1 MLWSVGELPLTGGTD
16 LTWFDRA
23 SPLAHISSIWTL
35 HYLLGKIHRTR
46 GLEYQRADTFLYT
59 SRGPCRSTETI
70 SSAYISATSVLMC
83 SPNNSSYADIRT
95 KGNRIS
101 FVRPY
106 YKRETWQLWHHQL
119 VCEFPCWCL
128 WCVLGFQPHVEKKK
142 LLCSIRGALL
152 YLLFWNQT
160 ICHAIVCKLLIGQD
174 FYAFRVIS
182 LPDIVFTFPCGRR
195 YFLKQKQKIHVLK
208 NSHVRV
214 DVA

>member
-23 SPLAHISSIWTL
+23 SHLAHISSIWTL

-59 SRGPCRSTETI
+59 SRGPCRSTETT

-106 YKRETWQLWHHQL
+106 YKRDMTIVTSPIGLWIPMLMSL
-119 VCEFPCWCL
+119 VCFGLSTTC
-128 WCVLGFQPHVEKKK
+128 GQEKN
-142 LLCSIRGALL
+142 CFAASEVRSFISFFEIRL
-152 YLLFWNQT
+152 YAMLLFASFW
-160 ICHAIVCKLLIGQD
+160 
-174 FYAFRVIS
+174 
-182 LPDIVFTFPCGRR
+182 
-195 YFLKQKQKIHVLK
+195 
-208 NSHVRV
+208 
-214 DVA
+214 

>member
-1 MLWSVGELPLTGGTD
+1 MLWSVGELPLTGGND

-23 SPLAHISSIWTL
+23 SHLAHISSIWTL

-46 GLEYQRADTFLYT
+46 GLEYQRSDTFLYT
-59 SRGPCRSTETI
+59 SRGPCRSTETT

-128 WCVLGFQPHVEKKK
+128 WCVLGFQPHVDKKK
-142 LLCSIRGALL
+142 IALQHQRCAPL
-152 YLLFWNQT
+152 
-160 ICHAIVCKLLIGQD
+160 
-174 FYAFRVIS
+174 S
-182 LPDIVFTFPCGRR
+182 P
-195 YFLKQKQKIHVLK
+195 FLKSDYMPCYCLQASDRSGFLCI
-208 NSHVRV
+208 
-214 DVA
+214 